1 LPVKN
6 DFSRKPISLI
16 NSVKIIGRW
25 WLCGNRRGHAD
36 RPKEASCG
44 PAVDFDRIIVEVAHE
59 KVPRACG
66 LVLMGPL
73 PAGRSLAAS
82 NDVGQQI
89 ALFCQFD
96 ATSLA
101 IFPADPIRPQ

>member
-1 LPVKN
+1 MKN
-6 DFSRKPISLI
+6 DFSRKPISLT

-66 LVLMGPL
+66 LVLMDHCRR
-73 PAGRSLAAS
+73 ADRSLHLMMSGSRSRYFAS
-82 NDVGQQI
+82 LTRQ
-89 ALFCQFD
+89 ALRFFQ
-96 ATSLA
+96 
-101 IFPADPIRPQ
+101 PILLGRC